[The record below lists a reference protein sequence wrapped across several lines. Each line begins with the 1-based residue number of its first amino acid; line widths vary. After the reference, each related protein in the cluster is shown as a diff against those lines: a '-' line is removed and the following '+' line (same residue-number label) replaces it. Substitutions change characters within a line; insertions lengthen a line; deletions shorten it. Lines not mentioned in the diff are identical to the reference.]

1 MKRQR
6 SLKIRIILMLLCA
19 AMVLSCSIP
28 ALAAESATAQEII
41 RLGTD
46 KATQGHWAGK
56 YGADAAILFG
66 YAYTGNRTPTN
77 DYGRFLI
84 GPGNNVNLLIQSE
97 NSSLNNYSYQC
108 YGALHCYNKDDDS
121 ILDMPAGSENTKFLA
136 GAYCGG
142 RRDETGFFTSKFTL
156 DMKDEGYHVVTIYG
170 CTAANSAFSVA
181 FEKNGTEVFRDTL
194 PKDTFKNGEY
204 ISYLLPGSVTVYIH
218 APNVTG
224 ASGIFVD
231 DVSACGIDAF
241 NVASDSASA
250 AAKLTWSE
258 TSVPSGAKI
267 IVEKEA
273 DNVWTEI
280 AELTAPSSGS
290 YLDNDVI
297 VGNTYSYRLRTVN
310 GTAYSLP
317 TEVKTCTITA
327 PLLGT
332 DVFRLGTDK
341 TTCGH
346 WEGKYGSTDAAILF
360 GYAYTGEH
368 GPKNGQGRFMISR
381 NQYDYVSKASDSSLT
396 SYDVNNSGA
405 LWCYD
410 ESDDSILD
418 MPSGSENQK
427 FLCGAFHYATADS
440 LFKLNLKDEAFHVI
454 TLYGS
459 KKMTGD
465 FTLTFEKNGEAVLT
479 DTLPEDTFAGGG
491 YVSYL
496 VLGSVTIRL
505 KKTAPTECGLS
516 AIFIDKVAAFPT
528 GISDFAL
535 SAGDAAR
542 SVKLT
547 WAEQNLPTG
556 ITLVLDRKIEEG
568 EWAEFA
574 RLQAGVCEYLDSDLA
589 SGTTYSYRL
598 RTLNGT
604 SYSAY
609 NSILTY
615 AVPAYQNTTLT
626 FDKTLYTAK
635 DSTVAIE
642 ANVTLLDQS
651 NAGCANQTVELT
663 ADWGHDTQSIGTAQ
677 TDSDGIAAFT
687 FYPAYLGEATL
698 TAAFADNDDAKL
710 SHSSATASAYVG
722 EVDWQRAPIIY
733 KISDA
738 VLPGDLVNI
747 NGYGFHNEDMTKL
760 AVKYAPHTSD
770 TVSAEPPAEAADM
783 EIVQTDA
790 RDGFYVVAELPAGAA
805 AGLYDIWVTNGYGY
819 AEPVTLN
826 AARPLFIS
834 EYEAWDGQAIKIS
847 GRNLLAGQFGAD
859 LKTKVRLT
867 NGTNSYEQTL
877 VKNTPYSIAFAVN
890 APLGTYNVEVSND
903 NGITWRG
910 LITDQTLTVV
920 SKGNDPLDIGVAWMG
935 DFAWDNVFDITDYG
949 ANGTNTED
957 DTEAVNAAIA
967 AARASEAQG
976 GVIYFP
982 NGNYYVGSL
991 KIPANIVMRGE
1002 STDGTTLYYN
1012 GTGGNMFESTED
1024 GQTIGHQGFANFSIR
1039 LSDDNTRP
1047 DAFFWLGHAW
1057 GSVAHDQVNRQP
1069 TEFFIKNIDLSYSM
1083 ESIDQSKTAG
1093 SGQQRGLAVVA
1104 IIKERYLVQD
1114 TSFSGEKA
1122 GCNNVY
1128 VNEYGGYTRVTCNYD
1143 VGYLQCSAKYNFTED
1158 CRVTGGLRKSGT
1170 RENHGIFARAFAHVE
1185 NNYVECVGSRQ
1196 NDGETYCCEMPG
1208 GYFNYGEII
1217 NATKNSITVT
1227 PDVALKDS
1235 YALSYGRL
1243 MVRIIDGRGL
1253 GQQLEVESVDSTA
1266 NTIILKGEWD
1276 VIPDRSSKF
1285 SLFLPLE
1292 YVTFFN
1298 NTSCDSTKGIYLYG
1312 NIYDAVAANNIGIDT
1327 EGIFVFSAN
1336 GQYNGRD
1343 NQSSFVT
1350 IRENKLSGISP
1361 ISKTCNI
1368 SFHSQ
1373 RQANGPEYYCVDIYG
1388 MEVRDNQIT
1397 AERGAVPVD
1406 LTEAPEGNGIVSFS
1420 GINSSQLGSTVNYH
1434 GDTTNILIENNLIKD
1449 ADTAITSKK
1458 YDYGLVLKGNIFD
1471 NVGEE
1476 TEIETAEN
1484 VAVRNMTATKAILD
1498 SFISVWE
1505 KASSKNYTEESFK
1518 ALTDALAA
1526 AKAISA
1532 DSNATQTAIALAL
1545 QELRIAS
1552 GSLVWVIAESANPVE
1567 PIDPIDPIDPTRPA
1581 IPSYIPAV
1589 SDSKFPFKDVGR
1601 SDAFYDAVKYLYENN
1616 IMNGTSR
1623 TEFSPNAELTRGM
1636 VVTILY
1642 RMEAEPS
1649 TSGAKP
1655 LSDVKTG
1662 LYYSKAVDWAAE
1674 KNIVNGFSDG
1684 TFKPEQLVTR
1694 EQLAT
1699 IISRYAVSKGIAV
1712 YEAANALAS
1721 TDVVSAWARSNV
1733 AWAAAEGILT
1743 KTQTTNTTKNAT
1755 RAEVATAIYTYL
1767 TKTAK

>member
-6 SLKIRIILMLLCA
+6 SLKTRIILMFLCA
-19 AMVLSCSIP
+19 AMVFSCGIP
-28 ALAAESATAQEII
+28 ALAAEPAAAQEII

-46 KATQGHWAGK
+46 KATQGHWEGK
-56 YGADAAILFG
+56 YGANAAILFG
-66 YAYTGNRTPTN
+66 YAYTGDRTNTN
-77 DYGRFLI
+77 QSGRFLI
-84 GPGNNVNLLIQSE
+84 GPGNDVNLLLQSE
-97 NSSLNNYSYQC
+97 NSALKSYSYHC
-108 YGALHCYNKDDDS
+108 SGKLHCYNRSDDS
-121 ILDMPAGSENTKFLA
+121 ILDMPAGSDNTKFLA

-142 RRDETGFFTSKFTL
+142 KLANTGAFTSQFTL
-156 DMKDEGYHVVTIYG
+156 TMKDESYHVITIYG
-170 CTAANSAFSVA
+170 CTAASNDFSIA
-181 FEKNGTEVFRDTL
+181 FEKDGTEVFRDTL

-204 ISYLLPGSVTVYIH
+204 ISYLVPGSVTVYIH

-231 DVSACGIDAF
+231 NASACAIDTF
-241 NVASDSASA
+241 SVTSDSAST

-258 TSVPSGAKI
+258 TNVPSGAKI

-297 VGNTYSYRLRTVN
+297 AGNSYSYRLRTVN

-317 TEVKTCTITA
+317 TEVKACTVTA

-332 DVFRLGTDK
+332 EVFHLGTDK
-341 TTCGH
+341 TTRGH

-465 FTLTFEKNGEAVLT
+465 FTLTFEKNGEAVFT
-479 DTLPEDTFAGGG
+479 DTLPEDTFAAGG

-496 VLGSVTIRL
+496 VPGSVTIRL

-547 WAEQNLPTG
+547 WAEQNLPSG
-556 ITLVLDRKIEEG
+556 ITLVLDRKVEEG
-568 EWAEFA
+568 AWTEYV

-589 SGTTYSYRL
+589 AGTTYSYRL
-598 RTLNGT
+598 RTLDGT

-609 NSILTY
+609 SNPLTY
-615 AVPAYQNTTLT
+615 TVPAYQNTTLA

-635 DSTVAIE
+635 DTTTAIE
-642 ANVTLLDQS
+642 ARVTLLDES
-651 NAGCANQTVELT
+651 NAGCANQTIELT

-677 TDSDGIAAFT
+677 TDSNGIAAFT

-698 TAAFADNDDAKL
+698 TAAFADNDEAKL

-747 NGYGFHNEDMTKL
+747 NGYGFCNEDMTNL

-770 TVSAEPPAEAADM
+770 TVSAEPPAEAEDM

-790 RDGFYVVAELPAGAA
+790 RDGFYVVTELPASAA

-834 EYEAWDGQAIKIS
+834 EYEAWDGQTIKIS

-877 VKNTPYSIAFAVN
+877 VKNTPYSIAFAVS

-949 ANGTNTED
+949 ANGTDTED

-967 AARASEAQG
+967 AVRASEAQG

-1083 ESIDQSKTAG
+1083 ESVDQSKTSG
-1093 SGQQRGLAVVA
+1093 SGRGLAVVA
-1104 IIKERYLVQD
+1104 VIKERYLVQD

-1143 VGYLQCSAKYNFTED
+1143 AGYLQCSAKYNFTED

-1170 RENHGIFARAFAHVE
+1170 KDNHGIFARAFSHIE
-1185 NNYVECVGSRQ
+1185 NNYVEGVGSTQ
-1196 NDGETYCCEMPG
+1196 NDGESYCSEMPG

-1227 PDVALKDS
+1227 SSVALKDT

-1243 MVRIIDGRGL
+1243 MVRIIAGRGL
-1253 GQQLEVESVDSTA
+1253 GQQLEVESVDPTT
-1266 NTIILKGEWD
+1266 NTITFKEEWD
-1276 VIPDRSSKF
+1276 VVPDSTSRF
-1285 SLFLPLE
+1285 SLYLPLE
-1292 YVTFFN
+1292 YVTFYD
-1298 NTSCDSTKGIYLYG
+1298 NTSCDATKGIYLYG
-1312 NIYDAVAANNIGIDT
+1312 NIYDAVAANNVGTDT

-1336 GQYNGRD
+1336 GQHNGRD
-1343 NQSSFVT
+1343 NQSSFVS
-1350 IRENKLSGISP
+1350 IRENQLTGLSP
-1361 ISKTCNI
+1361 KTKSCNI
-1368 SFHSQ
+1368 SFSSQ

-1406 LTEAPEGNGIVSFS
+1406 KTEAPEGHGIVSFS
-1420 GINSSQLGSTVNYH
+1420 GVSSSQQGSTANYH

-1458 YDYGLVLKGNIFD
+1458 YDYGLVLKGNMFD

-1476 TEIETAEN
+1476 TEIGTAEN
-1484 VAVRNMTATKAILD
+1484 VTERDMNVTKAILD
-1498 SFISVWE
+1498 AYIAVWE
-1505 KASSKNYTEESFK
+1505 KASSKNYTEGSFK
-1518 ALTDALAA
+1518 ALTDAIAA
-1526 AKAISA
+1526 AKAVSA
-1532 DSNATQTAIALAL
+1532 DSNATQTSIALVL
-1545 QELRIAS
+1545 QELRIAF
-1552 GSLVWVIAESANPVE
+1552 GSLVWVISDSTDPVD
-1567 PIDPIDPIDPTRPA
+1567 PVDPIDPPSPT
-1581 IPSYIPAV
+1581 ISSYIPAV
-1589 SDSKFPFKDVGR
+1589 SDSKFPFKDVSR
-1601 SDAFYDAVKYLYENN
+1601 SDAFYDAVKYLCEND
-1616 IMNGTSR
+1616 IMNGTSK

-1636 VVTILY
+1636 IVTLLY
-1642 RMEAEPS
+1642 RMAGEPL
-1649 TSGAKP
+1649 TIGAKTFT
-1655 LSDVKTG
+1655 DVKAG

-1674 KNIVNGFSDG
+1674 NNIANGFSDG
-1684 TFKPEQLVTR
+1684 TFKPEQPVTC
-1694 EQLAT
+1694 EQLAA
-1699 IISRYAVSKGIAV
+1699 IISRYAVSKGIV
-1712 YEAANALAS
+1712 IYDAANALAS
-1721 TDVVSAWARSNV
+1721 TDVVSAWAKSNV

-1743 KTQTTNTTKNAT
+1743 KAETVNTTKNAT